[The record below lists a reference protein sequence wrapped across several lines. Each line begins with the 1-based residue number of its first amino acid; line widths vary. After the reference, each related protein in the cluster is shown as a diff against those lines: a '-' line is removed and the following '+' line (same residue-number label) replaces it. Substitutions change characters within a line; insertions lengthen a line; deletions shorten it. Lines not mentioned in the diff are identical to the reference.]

1 MDSILR
7 RHCGVSCASGRA
19 PSFRGYVHGHE
30 QRNDQGNGRDKE
42 DARTPRQD
50 YVRDAGGIMLTLLS
64 TLVSF
69 LMGGLP
75 KILDF
80 FQDKQD
86 KSHELKL
93 AQMQT
98 ERELQLAAA
107 GYVAQQQIEA
117 IRLDEIKTETSS
129 AEKVSLIDAQK
140 AEMSAIYAHDMS
152 LNEGTSQ
159 WMKDFRAS
167 VRPVITYGFFFLLV
181 GIDGV
186 LAYKGLTSGV
196 EFNALA
202 DQLWDNETQALFA
215 SIIAFH
221 FGGRAFGK

>member
-1 MDSILR
+1 
-7 RHCGVSCASGRA
+7 
-19 PSFRGYVHGHE
+19 
-30 QRNDQGNGRDKE
+30 
-42 DARTPRQD
+42 
-50 YVRDAGGIMLTLLS
+50 MLTIFS

-80 FQDKQD
+80 FQDKSD

-93 AQMQT
+93 AAMQT
-98 ERELQLAAA
+98 EREMQLAAA
-107 GYVAQQQIEA
+107 GFAAQTRIEE
-117 IRLDEIKTETSS
+117 IKFDEIKTQTASDEKITIIS
-129 AEKVSLIDAQK
+129 AQQS
-140 AEMSAIYAHDMS
+140 EMQAIYAHDAAI
-152 LNEGTSQ
+152 GQGASQ
-159 WMKDFRAS
+159 WMINLRTS

-186 LAYKGLTSGV
+186 LAYKGLTSGID
-196 EFNALA
+196 FNVLA

>member
-1 MDSILR
+1 
-7 RHCGVSCASGRA
+7 
-19 PSFRGYVHGHE
+19 
-30 QRNDQGNGRDKE
+30 
-42 DARTPRQD
+42 
-50 YVRDAGGIMLTLLS
+50 MLTIFS

-75 KILDF
+75 KIIDL
-80 FQDKQD
+80 FQDRAD

-98 ERELQLAAA
+98 DRELQLAAA

-117 IRLDEIKTETSS
+117 IKLDEIKIES
-129 AEKVSLIDAQK
+129 ASNEKISLIDAQK
-140 AEMSAIYAHDMS
+140 SEMAAIYAHDTS

-159 WMKDFRAS
+159 WMKDLRAS

-181 GIDGV
+181 GIDAT
-186 LAYKGLTSGV
+186 LAYKGLTSGI
-196 EFNALA
+196 EFNVLA

>member
-1 MDSILR
+1 
-7 RHCGVSCASGRA
+7 
-19 PSFRGYVHGHE
+19 
-30 QRNDQGNGRDKE
+30 
-42 DARTPRQD
+42 
-50 YVRDAGGIMLTLLS
+50 MLTIFS

-80 FQDKQD
+80 FQDKSD

-117 IRLDEIKTETSS
+117 IKLDEIKTQTSS
-129 AEKVSLIDAQK
+129 AEKVSLIDAQQ

-152 LNEGTSQ
+152 LNEGTSK
-159 WMKDFRAS
+159 WMKNLRAS

-196 EFNALA
+196 DFVQLA

>member
-1 MDSILR
+1 
-7 RHCGVSCASGRA
+7 
-19 PSFRGYVHGHE
+19 
-30 QRNDQGNGRDKE
+30 
-42 DARTPRQD
+42 
-50 YVRDAGGIMLTLLS
+50 MLTIVS

-75 KILDF
+75 KIFDF
-80 FQDKQD
+80 LQDRSD
-86 KSHELKL
+86 KKHELQL

-98 ERELQLAAA
+98 EREMQLLAA
-107 GYVAQQQIEA
+107 GYAAQQHIEE
-117 IRLDEIKTETSS
+117 IKLDEIKTQTE
-129 AEKVSLIDAQK
+129 ADNKQVLIGAQQ
-140 AEMSAIYAHDMS
+140 AEMAAIYAHDTS

-159 WMKDFRAS
+159 WMKDLRAS

-181 GIDGV
+181 AIDAT
-186 LAYKGLTSGV
+186 LAYKGIASGV
-196 EFNALA
+196 EFNMLA